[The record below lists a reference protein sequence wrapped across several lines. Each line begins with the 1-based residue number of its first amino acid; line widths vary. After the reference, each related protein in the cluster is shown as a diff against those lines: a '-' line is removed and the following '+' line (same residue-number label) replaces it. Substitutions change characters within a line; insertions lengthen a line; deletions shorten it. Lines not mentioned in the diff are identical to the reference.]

1 VLNANKGKDIYLR
14 YFKQNPVVKLYER
27 LGFVMAEEMP
37 YHFKM
42 VLKAKENINEKV

>member
-1 VLNANKGKDIYLR
+1 MYLR

-27 LGFVMAEEMP
+27 LGFEVIEELP

-42 VLKAKENINEKV
+42 VLKAKNKILNLD